1 MQSLLRR
8 TATLSLSSLA
18 RPVSTPVRTLAT
30 MVVDAPFDPP
40 TTRSRPASYANASVP
55 LPNNPRVI
63 IPKPKQ
69 SSAKAPR
76 YSRHS
81 SRVTGRTARK
91 PRKALSPTALKLE
104 GATTLGER
112 EPSTFGEIEVFLP
125 SVFVR
130 LVRNSGE
137 HRADPY
143 VATFRTSL
151 QLTKPDISNYLKNV
165 YGLHITSIRTINYLS
180 KLKRNPIGG
189 GYSRAGGTKNYKK
202 VVVTMTEPFWYPEER
217 SRAWCNEHFERDR
230 MEEMRDRKMLK
241 IGDGQKYG
249 VGAQR
254 YRGAHKSKADRERL
268 KAVQQAGGH
277 DTVAA
282 AIEGDSAALRRPTGL
297 KKRKNVMRSREEA
310 VTDRREAI
318 EQEMQ
323 KLREAGW

>member
-1 MQSLLRR
+1 MQSILRR
-8 TATLSLSSLA
+8 TATLSLSSLS
-18 RPVSTPVRTLAT
+18 RPASAPLRAFAT
-30 MVVDAPFDPP
+30 HVVDAPFDPP
-40 TTRSRPASYANASVP
+40 TSYARPSSSADPAVP
-55 LPNNPRVI
+55 LPNNPRVV
-63 IPKPKQ
+63 IPSPAKAR
-69 SSAKAPR
+69 SSVKAPR
-76 YSRHS
+76 FSKHS
-81 SRVTGRTARK
+81 SRVTGRSARK
-91 PRKALSPTALKLE
+91 PRKATSPTALKVD
-104 GATTLGER
+104 GNLGEY
-112 EPSTFGEIEVFLP
+112 EPATAGEIKVFLP

-137 HRADPY
+137 HRDDPY
-143 VATFRTSL
+143 TATFRTSL
-151 QLTKPDISNYLKNV
+151 QLTKPDVSNYLKNV

-202 VVVTMTEPFWYPEER
+202 VVVTMTEPFWFPEER

-254 YRGAHKSKADRERL
+254 YRGAHKSKAEKERL
-268 KAVQQAGGH
+268 KAVNQDGGH
-277 DTVAA
+277 DVNTK
-282 AIEGDSAALRRPTGL
+282 IEGDQVALRRPTGL

-318 EQEMQ
+318 EREME